1 MTPRLRSS
9 LSPRGEISTQVLIRD
24 GLEQFD
30 MQHLES
36 IEARLI
42 EADRRHQ
49 LNRLGKTTLS
59 QVRSRLAKQRLASL
73 FSNASH
79 PAELSTQTAGG

>member
-1 MTPRLRSS
+1 MTPCLRSS
-9 LSPRGEISTQVLIRD
+9 LSPRGETSTRVLIRN

-30 MQHLES
+30 IQSLES

-42 EADRRHQ
+42 EADRHHQ

-59 QVRSRLAKQRLASL
+59 QVRSRLAQQRLASL
-73 FSNASH
+73 FSDAGH
-79 PAELSTQTAGG
+79 PAELFTQTPGG